1 MGIDWQSL
9 TLAMYDAL
17 GVLFPALCI
26 AFVIDMFVEGM
37 LDSIKG
43 GE

>member
-17 GVLFPALCI
+17 GVLVPALVI
-26 AFVIDMFVEGM
+26 TFVLDALVYSAIDCT
-37 LDSIKG
+37 KG
-43 GE
+43 E